1 MYVERLS
8 VNPSVI
14 KIKPDQLDQLEQLI
28 LKNKSAVSESKKG
41 EYEAFRI
48 NFAGESII
56 AYTTGKIVSNGS
68 RAEAIVQTTVL
79 SLDSIKS
86 DIDVIIGSD
95 EAGKGEWLGPLV
107 IAAVA
112 LTPKQSLIL
121 KSRGVMDSKIIPI
134 ERLRKLSG
142 EIESINL
149 AKKVVMIPPETFNKR
164 FEELHQEGKGLN
176 DLLAWGHSKAIHEIY
191 QGLSSKS
198 RIRIVIDEFARSKTE
213 ERLARLISLE
223 TIELIQRPR
232 AEDEIAV
239 AAASIIARE
248 EREKWIDWKSLKL
261 GLDLRELSVEDANKR
276 NDKHTISK
284 LQYLSKQAKK
294 AK

>member
-1 MYVERLS
+1 MCPAV
-8 VNPSVI
+8 VKV
-14 KIKPDQLDQLEQLI
+14 KPDELQDLQEII
-28 LKNKSAVSESKKG
+28 LRNPHSLLVTTKGVHES
-41 EYEAFRI
+41 FRI
-48 NFAGESII
+48 AFAGETIVG
-56 AYTTGKIVSNGS
+56 YTTGKIVSSGHHS
-68 RAEAIVQTTVL
+68 EAIVQSSIL
-79 SLDSIKS
+79 SLTHSTTDYE
-86 DIDVIIGSD
+86 VVIGSD

-112 LTPKQSLIL
+112 LTPQQSLIL
-121 KSRGVMDSKIIPI
+121 KSRGVMDSKIIPVG
-134 ERLRKLSG
+134 KLG
-142 EIESINL
+142 ELSSEVASTNL

-176 DLLAWGHSKAIHEIY
+176 DLLAWGHSKAIHEVY

-198 RIRIVIDEFARSKTE
+198 RIRVVIDEFARSKTE
-213 ERLARLISLE
+213 ERLARLISLKA
-223 TIELIQRPR
+223 IELIQRPR

-248 EREKWIDWKSLKL
+248 EREKWIDWKSSKL
-261 GLDLRELSVEDANKR
+261 GIDLRDLSVEDANKR